1 MRVGHDVHMRLSE
14 LTRRFGR
21 ADGASHVRA
30 LAYQSAFVMM
40 SGFIGLVGL
49 ASVLEWEHLRTIVQE
64 MALRVSPGSSGRL
77 LQEAIRQGTS
87 GGASAAAVGLG
98 AALVS
103 GTLAMAQVARS
114 ADRLHGIS
122 DDPPLVSR
130 YARALALALTAGL
143 GLVAGGLVIGAGRS
157 IATGLGLRGTAA
169 TMWEVARWPIGLALA
184 GLAIAVIFR
193 VVSPGHP
200 SMRDVAT
207 GALTALVM
215 WATFT
220 GLLGLY
226 LSMSSTSRSTYGPL
240 LSVIAMLLWSAAT
253 SLALHV
259 GLTVVA
265 ERSGA
270 KSPAG
275 LIRLPESQPVSRL

>member
-1 MRVGHDVHMRLSE
+1 MSFSGVIRRL
-14 LTRRFGR
+14 GR
-21 ADGASHVRA
+21 ADGTSHVRA

-49 ASVLEWEHLRTIVQE
+49 ASVLEWEQLRTIVQE
-64 MALRVSPGSSGRL
+64 MAVRVSPGSSGRL

-122 DDPPLVSR
+122 DDPPLVRR
-130 YARALALALTAGL
+130 YARALTLALTAGL

-157 IATGLGLRGTAA
+157 IATGLGPRGTAA

-184 GLAIAVIFR
+184 GLSIAVIFR
-193 VVSPGHP
+193 VVSPGRP

-207 GALTALVM
+207 GALTALAM

-220 GLLGLY
+220 VFLGVYLL
-226 LSMSSTSRSTYGPL
+226 MSSTSRSTYGPL

-259 GLTVVA
+259 GLSVVA

-270 KSPAG
+270 ELPKG

>member
-1 MRVGHDVHMRLSE
+1 MSFSGVIRRL
-14 LTRRFGR
+14 GR
-21 ADGASHVRA
+21 ADGTSHVRA

-49 ASVLEWEHLRTIVQE
+49 ASVLEWEQLRTIVQE

-114 ADRLHGIS
+114 ADRLHGIP
-122 DDPPLVSR
+122 DDPPLVRR

-157 IATGLGLRGTAA
+157 IATGLGSRGTAA

-184 GLAIAVIFR
+184 GIAIAVIFR
-193 VVSPGHP
+193 VVSPGRP

-220 GLLGLY
+220 VLLGVY

-259 GLTVVA
+259 GLSVVA

-270 KSPAG
+270 QLPSG
-275 LIRLPESQPVSRL
+275 LIRLPESQPASRL